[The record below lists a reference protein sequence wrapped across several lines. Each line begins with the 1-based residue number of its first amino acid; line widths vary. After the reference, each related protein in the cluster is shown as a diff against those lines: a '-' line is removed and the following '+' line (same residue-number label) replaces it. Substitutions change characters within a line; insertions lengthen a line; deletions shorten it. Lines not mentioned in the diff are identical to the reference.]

1 MSRKELKQPDA
12 FMKAGAVARTWFQ
25 DNVRLVAIVIGV
37 ALLGVGAAV
46 TADYVHDRNEDAASQ
61 DLGGRLKALDRPV
74 SESATTTGED
84 APFKSAQEK
93 DEAVAASMDELRS
106 KHGGRRAGRPASLIA
121 GSARLRLK
129 KYDDALKGYA
139 EFLKGA
145 HPEEPLRASAIEGEG
160 YAYEGK
166 GDLAQA
172 LGSYEQ
178 LERDNK
184 SDFLAGMGLYH
195 RGRILILQDKKEDA
209 AKAFT
214 DLASAHPGSEAAK
227 LAQARLD
234 ELKAQGVAM
243 PAPPAPPMPKPEG
256 ASPDAG

>member
-46 TADYVHDRNEDAASQ
+46 TADYVHDRNEEEASQ
-61 DLGGRLKALDRPV
+61 DLGGRLRALDRPV

-84 APFKSAQEK
+84 APFKSAQER
-93 DEAVAASMDELRS
+93 DEAVAASMGELRS
-106 KHGGRRAGRPASLIA
+106 KHGGTRAARTAALIA
-121 GSARLRLK
+121 GSAQLRLK

-139 EFLKGA
+139 DFLKGA
-145 HPEEPLRASAIEGEG
+145 HPEEPLRAAAMEGEG
-160 YAYEGK
+160 YAHEGK
-166 GDLAQA
+166 GELDMALA
-172 LGSYEQ
+172 SFEQ

-184 SDFLAGMGLYH
+184 SDFLAGMGLFH
-195 RGRILILQDKKEDA
+195 RGRILTLQNKKEDA

-214 DLASAHPGSEAAK
+214 DLTSAHPGSEAAK
-227 LAQARLD
+227 LAQGRLD

-243 PAPPAPPMPKPEG
+243 PVPPAPKATG

>member
-1 MSRKELKQPDA
+1 
-12 FMKAGAVARTWFQ
+12 MKAGAVARTWFQ

-46 TADYVHDRNEDAASQ
+46 TADYVHNRNEDEASQ

-106 KHGGRRAGRPASLIA
+106 KHGGTRAARTASLIA

-129 KYDDALKGYA
+129 KYDDAIKGYA

-195 RGRILILQDKKEDA
+195 RGRILILQD
-209 AKAFT
+209 
-214 DLASAHPGSEAAK
+214 
-227 LAQARLD
+227 
-234 ELKAQGVAM
+234 
-243 PAPPAPPMPKPEG
+243 
-256 ASPDAG
+256 